1 MRNDGFVIRPL
12 ETDAE
17 VAAYFA
23 LAATTFPGYPRTHC
37 TPTPGGSL
45 AAGWRRFVEDAPG
58 FEPTYL
64 RGAFSA
70 GELVGGY
77 QHDERWL
84 LVAGWRVRSGY
95 VGGVVTAPEHRGRGV
110 ASALMRDGVAFARE
124 RRQALLVLRGIPDF
138 YGRFGYA
145 DVMEV
150 TEHVVERAPIL
161 ALPASSYLVRPATL
175 DDAPTLRALY
185 ERHYGSY
192 TGSYARTLPQQE
204 HLLRHRASPPLLALD
219 PAGNPRGYLLLPGG
233 LDRSGAV
240 EVAADTWP
248 AALALLQ
255 RQASLAEG
263 AVELRWPL
271 PPDSPTFHHLAD
283 HLPVRGETRS
293 RPNAGW
299 LARPGQL
306 EALFDGLVPLWRER
320 WRRARCDWSGVLAL
334 EIGAPGDAVTGEAGA
349 RCILELT
356 LDDLRR
362 RDEAPTA
369 QSVQLSLAA
378 FTQLAFG
385 YRPAR
390 WAAAPAHLLAPLE
403 VLFPLGIPWYPA
415 SNRC

>member
-1 MRNDGFVIRPL
+1 MSNAGFVVRPL
-12 ETDAE
+12 ENDAE

-23 LAATTFPGYPRTHC
+23 LAAATFPGYHQTHG

-45 AAGWRRFVEDAPG
+45 ANGWRGFVEDAPG

-64 RGAFSA
+64 RGAFSG

-84 LVAGWRVRSGY
+84 LVGGWRIRSGY

-110 ASALMRDGVAFARE
+110 ASALMRDGVAFAVA
-124 RRQALLVLRGIPDF
+124 RRQALLVLRGVPDF

-145 DVMEV
+145 DVMDV
-150 TEHVVERAPIL
+150 TEHFVERAPVL
-161 ALPASSYLVRPATL
+161 RLPASGYLVRPATL
-175 DDAPTLRALY
+175 DDAPMLLALY

-192 TGSYARTLPQQE
+192 TGSYARTLPHQE
-204 HLLRHRASPPLLALD
+204 HLLRHRARPPLLALD
-219 PAGNPRGYLLLPGG
+219 PAGHPRGYLLLPGG
-233 LDRSGAV
+233 LDQSGAV

-255 RQASLAEG
+255 CQASLAEG

-271 PPDSPTFHHLAD
+271 PPDSLTFHHLAD

-306 EALFDGLVPLWRER
+306 DALFEGLVPLWRAR
-320 WRRARCDWSGVLAL
+320 WRRSRCDWSGALAL
-334 EIGAPGDAVTGEAGA
+334 QLRAPGDAGDDDVGE
-349 RCILELT
+349 RCVLELSP
-356 LDDLRR
+356 DDLRR

-369 QSVQLSLAA
+369 QIVHLGLAV
-378 FTQLAFG
+378 FTQLVFG

-390 WAAAPAHLLAPLE
+390 RATVPENLLAPLE
-403 VLFPLGIPWYPA
+403 VLFPTGVPWYPA